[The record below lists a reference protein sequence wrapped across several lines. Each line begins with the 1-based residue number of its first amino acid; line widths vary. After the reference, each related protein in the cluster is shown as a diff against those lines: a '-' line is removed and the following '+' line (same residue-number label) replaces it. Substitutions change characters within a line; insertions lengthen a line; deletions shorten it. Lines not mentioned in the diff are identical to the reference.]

1 MNPTKRSST
10 APPFWEEGYVTC
22 INPSSLEGKIR
33 DLRWPLLF
41 GRSYLLPASTPF
53 PTPSSRGQEDG
64 GSGDAYLVLTE
75 FPSRRGYDY
84 TITKK
89 DFIKSILLYYTIYII
104 YGNNSRRRLGRN
116 ENWRGESEAVSADR
130 QILLVWISIFL
141 WKTCREGWALVN
153 ASHTSLC
160 NTNSSYNAV
169 YSMMDSF
176 IIKNWSRGNRAPV
189 KMSSFF

>member
-10 APPFWEEGYVTC
+10 GPTFWEEVYVTC
-22 INPSSLEGKIR
+22 IDPSSLEGKIR

-41 GRSYLLPASTPF
+41 GRSYLFPASTPS

-64 GSGDAYLVLTE
+64 GSGDAYLVLTDF
-75 FPSRRGYDY
+75 FPRRGYDY

-116 ENWRGESEAVSADR
+116 EN
-130 QILLVWISIFL
+130 
-141 WKTCREGWALVN
+141 
-153 ASHTSLC
+153 
-160 NTNSSYNAV
+160 
-169 YSMMDSF
+169 
-176 IIKNWSRGNRAPV
+176 
-189 KMSSFF
+189 